1 MNETALPLRDDTFFG
16 VCEGL
21 GEDLGI
27 PSNLLRLALSLMLF
41 WNPAAAVATYVAA
54 GALVLF
60 SRLVFPRPKIAPA
73 AEAAPV
79 QAEPAVQEPAD
90 AAPVPLAA

>member
-1 MNETALPLRDDTFFG
+1 MNDTPLPLRDDTFFG

-41 WNPAAAVATYVAA
+41 WNPAAAVATYFAA
-54 GALVLF
+54 GVLVLF
-60 SRLVFPRPKIAPA
+60 TRLVFPKPRIAA
-73 AEAAPV
+73 ADEAAPV
-79 QAEPAVQEPAD
+79 QVEPAVQEPAE